1 MEEDFRK
8 AALDYHRYPRPGKL
22 AIEATKSMTTQRD
35 LALAYSPGV
44 AAACEA
50 IVADPESAR
59 DYTARGN
66 LVAVISNGTA
76 VLGLGNIGA
85 LAGKPVMEGKA
96 VLFKKFAGIDVFDIE
111 VDAQDPERF
120 CDVVAALEPTFGAI
134 NLEDIKAP
142 ECFAIEANLR
152 ARMAIPVFHDDQHG
166 TAITVAAAVRNGLLL
181 QGKSLSDAK
190 LVTSGA
196 GAAALACVD
205 LLVSMGLRQE
215 NVTLTDIAGV
225 VRSDRPGMLP
235 NMARYARET
244 NAGSLHDVLADAD
257 VFLGLSAPRV
267 LKPEW
272 LALLGPRPL
281 ILALANPDPEID
293 PHHVRSLRPDAIVAT
308 GRSDYPNQVNNVL
321 CFPFIFRGALDVS
334 ATTINEA
341 MKIAAVEAI
350 AALARVEASE
360 VVAAAYG
367 GTAPVFG
374 PDYIIPRPFDPRL
387 ILEIAPAV
395 ARAAM
400 ASGVARRPIE
410 DFDAY
415 RRDLERFVFRSGSLM
430 RPVFEAAA
438 RDPKRVVFAEG
449 EDERVLR
456 AAQTLVDDGTAR
468 PILLGRHAVI
478 EAKVKEMGLRMDL
491 GHAVTVLDPAVD
503 EDVFR
508 PLVPEY
514 QMLVGRRGAPPAS
527 AERRV
532 GNRPSVAAAM
542 MLHAGLA
549 DAAICGA
556 TGAWWR
562 QIQYILPIIPRRPE
576 VSRIYGLS
584 CIILPNGVLFLCD
597 TYMVLDPTAEQI
609 AEMTLLAADAVHGF
623 GITPKA
629 ALVSHSSFGAS
640 DSASARKMRHALRL
654 IQERAPD
661 LEIDGE
667 MHADAALI
675 QTIRDA
681 AVPDSTLSGT
691 ANLLIMPNLDAAN
704 IGFNL
709 LKAAAD
715 GLPIGPMLLGMTKP
729 IHVLVPSVTAR
740 GIVNLSAL
748 AVVQA
753 QGVGQRRGERGVAPG
768 EGSKGRGSRGG
779 DSGGPGA
786 GIAAAAK

>member
-1 MEEDFRK
+1 MLCCRQSAGERFHMDDDFRR
-8 AALDYHRYPRPGKL
+8 AALDYHRLPRPGKL
-22 AIEATKSMTTQRD
+22 AIEATKRMANQRD
-35 LALAYSPGV
+35 LALAYTPGV

-50 IVADPESAR
+50 IVDDPDNAR
-59 DYTARGN
+59 LYTARGN
-66 LVAVISNGTA
+66 LVGVISNGTA

-111 VDAQDPERF
+111 VDQSDPARF

-142 ECFAIEANLR
+142 ECFAIEAELR
-152 ARMAIPVFHDDQHG
+152 SRMRIPVFHDDQHG

-181 QGKSLSDAK
+181 QGKQLGDVR

-205 LLVSMGLRQE
+205 LLVSMGLRVE
-215 NVTLTDIAGV
+215 NVTLTDIKGV
-225 VRSDRPGMLP
+225 VRVDRPGMLP

-244 NAGSLHDVLADAD
+244 NAETLPDVQARA
-257 VFLGLSAPRV
+257 
-267 LKPEW
+267 
-272 LALLGPRPL
+272 
-281 ILALANPDPEID
+281 
-293 PHHVRSLRPDAIVAT
+293 LRPDAIIAT

-350 AALARVEASE
+350 AGLARVEASE

-387 ILEIAPAV
+387 ILDIAPAV

-400 ASGVARRPIE
+400 ESGVARRPIK

-449 EDERVLR
+449 EDERILR
-456 AAQTLVDDGTAR
+456 AAQTLVDDGTAH

-478 EAKVKEMGLRMDL
+478 EAKVKQMGLRMDL
-491 GHAVTVLDPAVD
+491 IHAVRVLDPAVD
-503 EDVFR
+503 DSVFG

-514 QMLVGRRGAPPAS
+514 QMLVGRRGTPPAS

-562 QIQYILPIIPRRPE
+562 QIQYILPIIPRRAD
-576 VSRIYGLS
+576 VSRVYGLS
-584 CIILPNGVLFLCD
+584 CVVLPNGTLFLCD
-597 TYMVLDPTAEQI
+597 THMVLDPTAAQI
-609 AEMTLLAADAVHGF
+609 AEMTLLAADAVRGF

-629 ALVSHSSFGAS
+629 ALVSHSNFGAS
-640 DSASARKMRHALRL
+640 DTDSARKMRRALAMIR
-654 IQERAPD
+654 ERAPT

-667 MHADAALI
+667 MHADAALA
-675 QTIRDA
+675 QTIRDL
-681 AVPDSTLSGT
+681 AVPDSALKGI
-691 ANLLIMPNLDAAN
+691 ANLLIMPNLDSAN
-704 IGFNL
+704 ISFNMV
-709 LKAAAD
+709 KAAAD

-729 IHVLVPSVTAR
+729 IHVVVPSVTAR

-748 AVVQA
+748 AVMQA
-753 QGVGQRRGERGVAPG
+753 RSDARTP
-768 EGSKGRGSRGG
+768 
-779 DSGGPGA
+779 
-786 GIAAAAK
+786 

>member
-1 MEEDFRK
+1 MDEDFRK

-22 AIEATKSMTTQRD
+22 AIEATKRMTTQRD

-50 IVADPESAR
+50 IQADPDTAR

-66 LVAVISNGTA
+66 LVGVISNGTA

-111 VDAQDPERF
+111 VDATDPDRF

-142 ECFAIEANLR
+142 ECFQIEQTLR
-152 ARMAIPVFHDDQHG
+152 SRMGIPVFHDDQHG

-205 LLVSMGLRQE
+205 LLVSMGLRVE
-215 NVTLTDIAGV
+215 NVTLTDIKGV
-225 VRSDRPGMLP
+225 IRSDRPGMLP
-235 NMARYARET
+235 NMARYARDT
-244 NAGSLHDVLADAD
+244 NANTLQDVLAGAD

-272 LALLGPRPL
+272 LPLLAEKPM

-293 PHHVRSLRPDAIVAT
+293 PNLVRAQRPDAIVAT

-334 ATTINEA
+334 ATTINEE
-341 MKIAAVEAI
+341 MKIAAVEAL
-350 AALARVEASE
+350 AGLARVEASE

-387 ILEIAPAV
+387 ILDIAPAV

-400 ASGVARRPIE
+400 ESGVARRPIK
-410 DFDAY
+410 DFDHY
-415 RRDLERFVFRSGSLM
+415 RRELERFVFRSGSLM

-438 RDPKRVVFAEG
+438 RDPKRIVFAEG
-449 EDERVLR
+449 EDERMLR
-456 AAQTLVDDGTAR
+456 AAQTLIDDGTAH
-468 PILLGRHAVI
+468 PILLGRHDVI
-478 EAKVKEMGLRMDL
+478 AAKVKEMGLRMDL
-491 GHAVTVLDPAVD
+491 GGKVKVLDPAED
-503 EDVFR
+503 DDVFQ
-508 PLVPEY
+508 PLVPAY
-514 QMLVGRRGAPPAS
+514 QQLVGRHGTPPAS
-527 AERRV
+527 AARRV

-542 MLHAGLA
+542 LLHAGLA
-549 DAAICGA
+549 DAAICGG

-562 QIQYILPIIPRRPE
+562 QIQYILPIIPRRAD
-576 VSRIYGLS
+576 VSRVYGLS
-584 CIILPNGVLFLCD
+584 CVILPAGVLFICD

-609 AEMTLLAADAVHGF
+609 AEMTCLAADAVRGF

-629 ALVSHSSFGAS
+629 ALISHSSFGAS
-640 DSASARKMRHALRL
+640 DSPTARKMRRALAMIR
-654 IQERAPD
+654 ERAPA

-675 QTIRDA
+675 QSIRDS
-681 AVPDSTLSGT
+681 AVPNSRLTGT

-729 IHVLVPSVTAR
+729 IHVVVPSVTAR

-748 AVVQA
+748 AVVEA
-753 QGVGQRRGERGVAPG
+753 QEAVG
-768 EGSKGRGSRGG
+768 K
-779 DSGGPGA
+779 
-786 GIAAAAK
+786 